1 MVIIETTIFTKRVGK
16 ILNEED
22 YRKLQ
27 NILIDRPDA
36 GKIIQSSGGIR
47 KLRWLGSSRGKRGG
61 SRVIYYYL
69 NSKSIIVMLLIYS
82 KNETTDLTPRQLA
95 VLKQIVKKEFK
106 NER

>member
-1 MVIIETTIFTKRVGK
+1 M
-16 ILNEED
+16 
-22 YRKLQ
+22 Q
-27 NILIDRPDA
+27 NTLIDRPDT

-47 KLRWLGSSRGKRGG
+47 KLRWLGSSRGKRAG
-61 SRVIYYYL
+61 SRAI